1 MLSFKR
7 VQFLFKEYEE
17 IRLVKLPHVAF
28 RVKAP
33 EWASMLEEGFKK
45 ANYRQLECI

>member
-28 RVKAP
+28 REKAP